1 MMGRRQRAGT
11 IIGLALLL
19 TLTLGASRAAAT
31 FPGTDGLIAYISAGD
46 IFLVDPASPSPQQ
59 ITTGGGIS
67 SVNFNSTGTRLVADK
82 SGIGVV
88 FLDPVPGTAVTL
100 LAGGSTADRN
110 PSFDPTGTRVAF
122 NNAGDIFVQDV
133 NGNNR
138 TNLTLANADTLSEPD
153 WAPNGAFI
161 ALEDD
166 TDFQV
171 KRIDTA
177 GGSLATITPPSAGCA
192 AATPCQAPTVAPDS
206 ARVGYDQDGAPQGI
220 YETLASGAVTSFRL
234 TVTND
239 DIAAFSPQGD
249 RVAYQDAASKL
260 EIART
265 DGSAPAPLG
274 FSTGR
279 IAWGVRPPVPPVPPA
294 TPLPSNLLSL
304 GKLKRNLHN
313 GTAKL
318 SVTVPGAGTLTLT
331 GKGLVSQP
339 PTGSARTAAAK
350 AVAAAGT
357 VKLTVKA
364 KGTKKAKL
372 DSTGKV
378 VVKAKVTF
386 TPTGGVANTA
396 TKLITLKKTL

>member
-31 FPGTDGLIAYISAGD
+31 FPGTDGLIAYISAGN
-46 IFLVDPASPSPQQ
+46 IFLVDPANPSPQQ
-59 ITTGGGIS
+59 VTTGGGIS

-82 SGIGVV
+82 SGVGIV
-88 FLDPVPGTAVTL
+88 FLDPVPGAAVTL
-100 LAGGSTADRN
+100 LTGGSTTDRN

-138 TNLTLANADTLSEPD
+138 ANLTLAIADTLSEPD

-249 RVAYQDAASKL
+249 RVAYQDASSNL
-260 EIART
+260 EIVRT
-265 DGSAPAPLG
+265 DGSAPIPLG
-274 FSTGR
+274 FPTGR
-279 IAWGVRPPVPPVPPA
+279 IAWGVRPPVPPPPS
-294 TPLPSNLLSL
+294 LRSNLLSL

-318 SVTVPGAGTLTLT
+318 SVTVPGPGTLTLT

-350 AVAAAGT
+350 AIAAAGT
-357 VKLTVKA
+357 VKLTIKA
-364 KGTKKAKL
+364 KGTKQAKL
-372 DSTGKV
+372 DRTGKV

-396 TKLITLKKTL
+396 TKSITLKKTLQP